1 MAGAGRRARSNAVD
15 PQLLTELPDEV
26 EALGRADLS
35 YGTLCHRLTPF
46 WIGCPLPRLASRRCP
61 MLIGRIRPASP
72 RTAAPAVSPPAP
84 PRFTPC
90 GVCPA
95 GAGWASFDHGCRDVA
110 PGALAQQ
117 VLYVEARE
125 GPGTPA
131 WA

>member
-1 MAGAGRRARSNAVD
+1 MAGARRRARSNAVD

-46 WIGCPLPRLASRRCP
+46 WIGCPLPRSASRRCP

-72 RTAAPAVSPPAP
+72 RTAAPADPRPASPS
-84 PRFTPC
+84 FTPC

-95 GAGWASFDHGCRDVA
+95 QARRPRFGQGPRDRA
-110 PGALAQQ
+110 TGALAPAMR
-117 VLYVEARE
+117 ARWAGE
-125 GPGTPA
+125 VPRTPE
-131 WA
+131 

>member
-1 MAGAGRRARSNAVD
+1 MAGARRRARSNAVD
-15 PQLLTELPDEV
+15 PQLLAELPDEV

-72 RTAAPAVSPPAP
+72 RTAAPAVPRLAP

-95 GAGWASFDHGCRDVA
+95 VARWPSFDQGCPDVT
-110 PGALAQQ
+110 PVALAQQ
-117 VLYVEARE
+117 MLDVEL
-125 GPGTPA
+125 G
-131 WA
+131 